1 MQTNSRRTK
10 TINSKIIALNEATDR
25 LQDPHLHLF
34 LAWRFL
40 IRTNVRKN
48 RARVAN
54 HAVDGV
60 LPFLI
65 CFEASENQS
74 STCCLHGKI
83 SQVFMLLVLWY
94 LREVWRFSIP
104 ILKAAW
110 DDIELRMLTTNRD
123 NATWHKQGNDN
134 DIFRKICQE
143 SLCLPQDL
151 ECELWSMYWRTLFK
165 CTRQKAGLSMPWKT
179 VANHFLCKE
188 ILEHRLQSS
197 KTSWWNELHDGPPPL
212 WCENLRPQVSQ
223 PCGQICKVIIKYSK
237 LEQLTKCYCEQP
249 KWWFSSTKEK
259 G

>member
-1 MQTNSRRTK
+1 MKQLIVWKIHIYICSWLEDFLVEPMCRRIEQTSPTMLSMVSSHFSYALKPVKTRAVPVVYMGNS
-10 TINSKIIALNEATDR
+10 S
-25 LQDPHLHLF
+25 
-34 LAWRFL
+34 
-40 IRTNVRKN
+40 
-48 RARVAN
+48 
-54 HAVDGV
+54 
-60 LPFLI
+60 
-65 CFEASENQS
+65 QS
-74 STCCLHGKI
+74 V
-83 SQVFMLLVLWY
+83 VFMLLVLRY

-104 ILKAAW
+104 ILKAAC

-188 ILEHRLQSS
+188 ILEHRLKSS
-197 KTSWWNELHDGPPPL
+197 KTSWWNGLHDGPPPL